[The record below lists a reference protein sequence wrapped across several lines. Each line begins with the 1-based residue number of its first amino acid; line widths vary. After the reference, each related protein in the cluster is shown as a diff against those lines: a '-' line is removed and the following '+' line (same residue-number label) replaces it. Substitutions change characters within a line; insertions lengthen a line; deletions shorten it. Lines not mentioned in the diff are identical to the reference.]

1 MRRDELAA
9 RLEDRVEGPDVYPDY
24 TEYSVANVPDSAL
37 AALHAESQR
46 PIPDAFNGVETDVDH
61 VIVVLADGLGWN
73 QFKRVQ
79 GDSELLSAFAEQGT
93 VTPLT
98 SVYPSETAAAMTTL
112 HTGKQPTE
120 HGLLGWY
127 QHLPGSEGVIES
139 LPFRTL
145 DGRSAASVF
154 GADEDDLV
162 EPGTTVYERA
172 SAEGLATRVIQPE
185 NVTGSVY
192 DERVTRGAE
201 VASYANERDF
211 AAELSKTVTEADHP
225 TYALAYAPDV
235 DGAGHEAGTDSPE
248 HRNAALRITNAVR
261 QAVSGL
267 SRTQAERTLLVVT
280 ADHGQVNTDPKEN
293 IALGTDLTNRLRRPA
308 MGGPRNLQLHTKDGE
323 RPDAEAVIENFDA
336 ATFTREEARDWNLF
350 GDRSGGDLFRQREP
364 DLVCAPRE
372 VNMWYDSDEL
382 DLIGA
387 HGGLHP
393 DEMLVPFAACRVAEL
408 GL

>member
-9 RLEDRVEGPDVYPDY
+9 RLEERVEGPDVYPDY
-24 TEYSVANVPDSAL
+24 KEYSVANVPDTAL
-37 AALHAESQR
+37 AALHADARR
-46 PIPDAFNGVETDVDH
+46 PIPDAFDGVETDVDH
-61 VIVVLADGLGWN
+61 VIVVLADGLGWG
-73 QFKRVQ
+73 QFKRAQ
-79 GDSELLSAFAEQGT
+79 GDSELLSAFAEHGT

-112 HTGKQPTE
+112 HTGKQPAE

-127 QHLPGSEGVIES
+127 QFLPGYGGVVES

-145 DGRSAASVF
+145 DGRHAGSAL
-154 GADEDDLV
+154 GADADSLV

-172 SAEGLATRVIQPE
+172 GSEGLATRVIQPE
-185 NVTGSVY
+185 HTRGSVY
-192 DERVTRGAE
+192 TERVTRGAE
-201 VASYANERDF
+201 SVGYTNERDF
-211 AAELSKTVTEADHP
+211 ADALGRTVADADHP

-248 HRNAALRITNAVR
+248 HHNAVMRISNAVR
-261 QAVSGL
+261 NAVSGL
-267 SRTQAERTLLVVT
+267 SREQAERTLLVVT
-280 ADHGQVNTDPKEN
+280 ADHGQVNTDPEEN

-323 RPDAEAVIENFDA
+323 RPDAEAVIESFDA
-336 ATFTREEARDWNLF
+336 ATFTREESRDWNLF
-350 GDRSGGDLFRQREP
+350 GDRNIGELFRQREP

-372 VNMWYDSDEL
+372 VSMWYDSDEL